1 MSMFRQLESAMGPDL
16 EELMEF
22 LFVTGQLESDG
33 DSDDDSEAGDD
44 D

>member
-1 MSMFRQLESAMGPDL
+1 MFRQLESAMGPDL

-22 LFVTGQLESDG
+22 LFVTGQLDSTD
-33 DSDDDSEAGDD
+33 DSDDDSETGDD

>member
-1 MSMFRQLESAMGPDL
+1 MSMFHQFENTAGPDL

-22 LFVTGQLESDG
+22 LYVTGKLASTG
-33 DSDDDSEAGDD
+33 DSDDDSKTEDD